1 MRRSRSW
8 TSASRRFA
16 TQAKHSTSI
25 FDSFLRRRLW
35 RQASNHDGAPPEPQ
49 EDPGGTRD
57 AAARAVSAID
67 RAEKL
72 CRSMHRMSSLTDDYR
87 EELSTA
93 VRTAERFTER
103 IETIH
108 SSRVRRRSRRLS
120 LIHI

>member
-1 MRRSRSW
+1 MTVLR
-8 TSASRRFA
+8 A
-16 TQAKHSTSI
+16 
-25 FDSFLRRRLW
+25 LRRTFDDGGDDGGD
-35 RQASNHDGAPPEPQ
+35 DGAPPEPA

-93 VRTAERFTER
+93 VRTAERFTAVPKP
-103 IETIH
+103 TTG
-108 SSRVRRRSRRLS
+108 LGGPDQT
-120 LIHI
+120 